1 MPSDPREAIATIIA
15 DYRQG
20 EIPRPT
26 ADHVDRWARQ
36 LAEENRERVLTEMV
50 HILDKTYVSKA
61 DVERFLKQVVTSDK
75 LTGSDP
81 ASFWKGVSFLRLQQA
96 GNSQKDMLS
105 LMDDVL
111 YRTVGFKTVQCG
123 ANPQLYVYL
132 DDGVFSGGRI
142 KNDLKRWIERDAP
155 AKAAVAVVVMASHTG
170 GRYHA
175 DTEIAKAAE
184 AAGKTIDVTWWRAM
198 QIEDRRA
205 YTDTSDVLRPKRIPA
220 EAAPYIDAL
229 DYRPVLR
236 TGNHVGSLGLFSSG
250 ETRDVVEQ
258 EFLKA
263 GIDVRRRCPLLGEQ
277 MRPLGSTWLQT
288 PGFGTL
294 FVTYRNIANNAPLV
308 LWAGNPWYPLF
319 PRKTN

>member
-1 MPSDPREAIATIIA
+1 MPNDPREDIATIIA

-20 EIPRPT
+20 EVPKPT

-36 LAEENRERVLTEMV
+36 LTEVNRERVLTEMV
-50 HILDKTYVSKA
+50 HILNKAYVSKA
-61 DVERFLKQVVTSDK
+61 DVQRFLTQVVTSDK
-75 LTGSDP
+75 LTGGDP
-81 ASFWKGVSFLRLQQA
+81 ASFWKGVCFLRLQQA

-111 YRTVGFKTVQCG
+111 FKTVGFKTAQCG
-123 ANPQLYVYL
+123 TNPQLYLYL

-142 KNDLKRWIERDAP
+142 KNDLKRWIEQDAP
-155 AKAAVAVVVMASHTG
+155 AKASVAVVVMASHAG
-170 GRYHA
+170 GRFYA
-175 DTEIAKAAE
+175 DTEIAKAAT

-198 QIEDRRA
+198 PIEDRRA
-205 YTDTSDVLRPKRIPA
+205 YTDTSDVLRPKTIPA
-220 EAAPYIDAL
+220 EAAAYIDAL

-236 TGNHVGSLGLFSSG
+236 AGNNVGPLGLFSSG
-250 ETRDVVEQ
+250 GARDVVEQ

-263 GIDVRRRCPLLGEQ
+263 GIDVRRRCPNLGPQ

-319 PRKTN
+319 PRRTN